1 MNDKTAFAR
10 LGISFGYN
18 IEEKSKGKA
27 PWYIQELTQL
37 NLEGKKK
44 KRSKKLRIVNSIENE
59 NMRMR
64 GKLAK
69 P

>member
-10 LGISFGYN
+10 LGMSFGYN
-18 IEEKSKGKA
+18 IQENSKGRA

-44 KRSKKLRIVNSIENE
+44 RRSKKL
-59 NMRMR
+59 
-64 GKLAK
+64 
-69 P
+69 